1 MNVYRVYLKRAFAYG
16 VKVDIHNAYKIQDIS
31 LLSKS
36 TLRDLELYGMSNGI
50 ASLYIDMDWV
60 KLDKHKYDHFEGVR
74 DKYYLEIQK
83 YIRNDK
89 LHELI

>member
-16 VKVDIHNAYKIQDIS
+16 VKVDIHNAYKIQNVS
-31 LLSKS
+31 LLTKD

-74 DKYYLEIQK
+74 DDYYLEVQK

-89 LHELI
+89 IHELI